1 MCLGFQLPEAEQA
14 GNTVVGILDHI
25 ISHFFGIDLSFRI
38 LHVPHVRGGHLHVR
52 EFVELVDLEI
62 EILPTRIES
71 DPPKTLVV
79 FFQGEFIV
87 LASQEEQPRHQFS
100 LGFLQRGVPPREVF
114 LVKLDIRH
122 IPEAV
127 SDGIVLGHDLT
138 DRQFTDCP
146 DIDRSGQGQLLHER
160 RNLLFRRV
168 LRGSGFL
175 AA

>member
-1 MCLGFQLPEAEQA
+1 MCLCFQLPVAEQA
-14 GNTVVGILDHI
+14 GNTVVGILV
-25 ISHFFGIDLSFRI
+25 
-38 LHVPHVRGGHLHVR
+38 HVLRWIFLVTPVGNRHLHVR
-52 EFVELVDLEI
+52 EFVEFVNLGI
-62 EILPTRIES
+62 EILPFRIES
-71 DPPKTLVV
+71 DPPKALIV

-87 LASQEEQPRHQFS
+87 LASQEEQPGHQFS
-100 LGFLQRGVPPREVF
+100 LGFLQRGIPPREVF

-127 SDGIVLGHDLT
+127 SNGIVLGHDLT

-160 RNLLFRRV
+160 RNLHFRRV
-168 LRGSGFL
+168 VRGSGFL